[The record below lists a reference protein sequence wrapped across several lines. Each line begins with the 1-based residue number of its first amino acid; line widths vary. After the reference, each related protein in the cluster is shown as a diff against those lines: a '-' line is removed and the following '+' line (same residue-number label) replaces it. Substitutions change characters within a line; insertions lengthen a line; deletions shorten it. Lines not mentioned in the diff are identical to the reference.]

1 MTVFNFAH
9 PPILSA
15 LLLKLSASTFL
26 APHYPLLVPMCFLF
40 SVCVCVCVC
49 MHVSVCMRVCVNVF
63 IYLLANTKSALGEK
77 CFQIWYQNQFD
88 LFQGKS
94 PE

>member
-1 MTVFNFAH
+1 MF
-9 PPILSA
+9 
-15 LLLKLSASTFL
+15 
-26 APHYPLLVPMCFLF
+26 YF
-40 SVCVCVCVC
+40 SVPASVTLCVCVCVHAC
-49 MHVSVCMRVCVNVF
+49 ERVRVSVF

-77 CFQIWYQNQFD
+77 CFQIWYPNQFD